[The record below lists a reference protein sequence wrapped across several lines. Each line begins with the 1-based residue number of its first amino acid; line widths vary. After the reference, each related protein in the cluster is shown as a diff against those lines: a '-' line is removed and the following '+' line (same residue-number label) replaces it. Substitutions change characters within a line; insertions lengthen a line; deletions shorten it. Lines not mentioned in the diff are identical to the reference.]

1 MRTNWFA
8 IWQVAMS
15 GLSFVTSGTM
25 LADVVDKRTGAIL
38 VLISGGLA
46 AATASYA
53 SLVKVTGNYPP
64 EVKT

>member
-8 IWQVAMS
+8 IWQSMMA

-25 LADVVDKRTGAIL
+25 LADVVDKKTAAIL
-38 VLISGGLA
+38 VLISGGLS

-53 SLVKVTGNYPP
+53 SLVKVATPPP
-64 EVKT
+64 ERKSE

>member
-8 IWQVAMS
+8 IWQAFMS

-25 LADVVDKRTGAIL
+25 LADVVDKKTAAIL

-46 AATASYA
+46 AGTASYA
-53 SLVKVTGNYPP
+53 SLVRVVSTPP
-64 EVKT
+64 EGPKS